1 MPARILRAMKRRN
14 TPTATTG
21 LFSRIPLLCYGA
33 VMKRARMLL
42 LLLVIWPP
50 LLTGATDPVPGQA
63 VLLEVAGA
71 IGPATSDYIHRG
83 IEKAQARNATLVILQ
98 IDTPGGLDT
107 SMRKIIQDILKS
119 PIPVAVFV
127 APSGARAASAGTY
140 ILYASHI
147 AAMAPGTNLGAA
159 TPVRL
164 GGIPLPGGDK
174 PQGKDGND
182 KGDAMTRKVINDATA
197 YIRSLA
203 QLRGRNVEWAER
215 AVREAVSLSADEA
228 LKLKVTDL
236 IARDANDLL
245 ARLDGR
251 KITIQDKAQTL
262 QTKGLVLTR
271 IEPDW
276 RSKLLSVITDP
287 NIAYGLLLL
296 GIYGLFFELW
306 NPGFIL
312 PGVIGGICL
321 LLALFALQVLP
332 VNYAGLGLILLGI
345 AFMVGEA
352 FVPSFGVLG
361 IGGVIAF
368 VVGSVLLL
376 DTDVPGFGISLWL
389 IGSVALVSAAFFLTV
404 VTLALRARRR
414 RVVSGEEE
422 LIGATGEVLAAFK
435 HEGRIRIHSENW
447 NARTRVPLN
456 KGQKV
461 RVIGRDGLT
470 LLVEPQSEEI

>member
-1 MPARILRAMKRRN
+1 MKHW
-14 TPTATTG
+14 
-21 LFSRIPLLCYGA
+21 
-33 VMKRARMLL
+33 RMLF
-42 LLLVIWPP
+42 LLLVIWSP
-50 LLTGATDPVPGQA
+50 LPTGATDAVPGQA

-107 SMRKIIQDILKS
+107 SMRTIIQDILKS

-159 TPVRL
+159 TPVQL
-164 GGIPLPGGDK
+164 GGIPLPGSDK
-174 PQGKDGND
+174 PRDKDD

-236 IARDANDLL
+236 VARDASDLL

-251 KITIQDKAQTL
+251 KITIQDKALTL
-262 QTKGLVLTR
+262 QTKGLVITR

-435 HEGRIRIHSENW
+435 HEGRIRIHSEDW

-470 LLVEPQSEEI
+470 LLVEPQPEES